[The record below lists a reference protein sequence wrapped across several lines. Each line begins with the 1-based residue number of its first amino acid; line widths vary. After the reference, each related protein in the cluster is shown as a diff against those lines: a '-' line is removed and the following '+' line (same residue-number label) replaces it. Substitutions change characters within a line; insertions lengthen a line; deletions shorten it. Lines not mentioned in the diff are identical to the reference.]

1 MLEVRVAPGC
11 GPTGRILER
20 LIREAGGNRAE
31 GRGLVSWG
39 VRLQGDH
46 VLNGNAGRYD
56 KYGQLQRLDEA
67 GVPAL
72 TTTRTIPGDQATYPW
87 IARTAHHVA
96 GRDIR
101 LCLQPEDAAFAL
113 THGHDYLTKFV
124 PRAREYR
131 VWAYR
136 RRHLGTYE
144 KILTHPE
151 RYRKFGCNYHNG
163 WAFRLLG
170 EAAIP
175 RDVVELAGRSVD
187 SLGLDFG
194 AADILV
200 PKVGAPLVLEVNT
213 APGVE
218 GDGRQVIRSLARHI
232 VAWETHGFLRRN
244 GEERA

>member
-20 LIREAGGNRAE
+20 LIREQGGNRGE
-31 GRGLVSWG
+31 RHGIVSWG
-39 VRLQGDH
+39 VRVQGER

-56 KYGQLQRLDEA
+56 KYGQLQRLDEVH
-67 GVPAL
+67 VPCL
-72 TTTRTIPGDQATYPW
+72 TTTRVAPQDQASYPW

-101 LCLQPEDAAFAL
+101 LCLQPEDAEFAL
-113 THGHDYLTKFV
+113 QHGHDYLTKFV

-131 VWAYR
+131 VWVYR

-144 KILTHPE
+144 KVLTRPD
-151 RYRKFGCNYHNG
+151 RYKTFGCNYRNG
-163 WAFRLLG
+163 WAFNLLP

-175 RDVVELAGRSVD
+175 RPAVELAGRAVD

-194 AADILV
+194 AADILI
-200 PKVGAPLVLEVNT
+200 PKVGGPLILEVNT

-218 GDGRQVIRSLARHI
+218 GDGRQVIRALARRI
-232 VAWETHGFLRRN
+232 VSWEQHGFLRRN
-244 GEERA
+244 GDAQ